1 MMGQMNQTPPT
12 HGTPPAHGTPRPPD
26 PPGQELPQGQG
37 SPSRP
42 DPLVVGS
49 AAFARVALGLVE
61 DVARSQRDGVAAAAA
76 LVADCLSAGGVL
88 QAFGTGH
95 SEAFAM
101 EIAGRAGGLI
111 PTNRLSLRD
120 VAVLDPEG
128 LAVSDQF
135 LERDPGTARR
145 IYEQAPGVRSTDV
158 FLIAS
163 NSGGNGSVVEL
174 ALHVKAQGHPLVA
187 VTSMAH
193 TTAITSRHP
202 SGKRLFEVADVV
214 LDNGA
219 PYGDAVLPLP
229 GGGAACGV
237 SSITAA
243 LLAQM
248 LVADAI
254 AVLLAGG
261 HRPPVYLSANIPG
274 GDEHNRALED
284 RYAGRLR
291 RVL

>member
-1 MMGQMNQTPPT
+1 MSQTPRTSQTPPAP
-12 HGTPPAHGTPRPPD
+12 HGLETPGR
-26 PPGQELPQGQG
+26 G
-37 SPSRP
+37 SPP
-42 DPLVVGS
+42 QPEPMGVGS
-49 AAFARVALGLVE
+49 TAFARVALGLVD
-61 DVARSQRDGVAAAAA
+61 DVARSQHDGVVAAAA
-76 LVADCLSAGGVL
+76 LVADCLVADGVL

-101 EIAGRAGGLI
+101 EIAGRAGGLV

-120 VAVLDPEG
+120 VAVPDPEG
-128 LAVSDQF
+128 RAVSDQF
-135 LERDPGTARR
+135 LERDPGTALR
-145 IYEQAPGVRSTDV
+145 IYEQAPAIRPTDV

-163 NSGGNGSVVEL
+163 SSGGNGSIVEL

-248 LVADAI
+248 VVADAI
-254 AVLLAGG
+254 AALLAASPFAAD
-261 HRPPVYLSANIPG
+261 HVVCVLPPCNGV
-274 GDEHNRALED
+274 
-284 RYAGRLR
+284 
-291 RVL
+291 